1 MKGQGKD
8 MPQLELGNKNEAV
21 KVAIRCRP
29 INSKETGDGHV
40 CVVEVN
46 EKGEIFVTRPFVN
59 EPPKQ
64 FTFDICFDS
73 FVSLSNQSTTTLL
86 FYHVVTG
93 PGIDLTRPRAI
104 QIMSA
109 KKACS

>member
-8 MPQLELGNKNEAV
+8 MPQLEISNKNEAV

-40 CVVEVN
+40 CVVECT
-46 EKGEIFVTRPFVN
+46 EKGEIFVTRPFAN

-73 FVSLSNQSTTTLL
+73 
-86 FYHVVTG
+86 
-93 PGIDLTRPRAI
+93 R
-104 QIMSA
+104 
-109 KKACS
+109 